1 MKLLTLATATVALAL
16 TACGQQK
23 AADSEASASAAT
35 EPAQSAEIYSGTG
48 KVTAIADGQVTIDHG
63 PIEGI
68 GWPAMTMTFKAP
80 AGMAASVG
88 VGSEVSF
95 AFRQDG
101 GTYVL
106 TRLAKR

>member
-1 MKLLTLATATVALAL
+1 MKLLTFATATVALAL
-16 TACGQQK
+16 TACAQQK
-23 AADSEASASAAT
+23 ASDSEANAPAAT
-35 EPAQSAEIYSGTG
+35 ELAQSAETYSSTG
-48 KVTAIADGQVTIDHG
+48 KVTAIAGDQVTIDHG

-68 GWPAMTMTFKAP
+68 GWPAMTMSFSAP
-80 AGMAASVG
+80 PKMAAGVE

-106 TRLAKR
+106 TRFEKR

>member
-1 MKLLTLATATVALAL
+1 MKLLTFATAACALAL

-23 AADSEASASAAT
+23 TADSEANAPAAT
-35 EPAQSAEIYSGTG
+35 ELAQSAETYSGTG
-48 KVTAIADGQVTIDHG
+48 KVTAITGEQVTIDHG

-80 AGMAASVG
+80 AGMAASVE

-101 GTYVL
+101 SAYVL
-106 TRLAKR
+106 TRLEKR